1 MSAVTGGKRPSRPDR
16 RQFVRILVDEM
27 KKIEVNPTRAQ
38 CLIIT
43 RNIIGQYPQSFADT
57 IGDGKT
63 MIGGGYESLLSQ
75 VKVCIEHLNRNNTL
89 ARHRVSKNATGSTP
103 ARGPADSYGCTRW
116 QPELPPEET
125 EVSLESLQ
133 QKMINIF
140 KHEGLAGAE
149 RGEVQT
155 MLDKTYYLQRKSI
168 SATPDTELEDIKNL
182 WPYLF
187 LPSNMCAH
195 FERVTDIPVLQ
206 IMEAFPEDRG
216 RIILEYL
223 KAKPSNDAMKKIL
236 SCGNSLTFPFILDL
250 LMAHFKETRNALL
263 LEADVSV
270 TGVLKPVPIGK

>member
-1 MSAVTGGKRPSRPDR
+1 
-16 RQFVRILVDEM
+16 M

-43 RNIIGQYPQSFADT
+43 RNIIRQYPQSFADT

-75 VKVCIEHLNRNNTL
+75 VKVRIEHLNRNNTL
-89 ARHRVSKNATGSTP
+89 ARHRVSKTGTGSTP
-103 ARGPADSYGCTRW
+103 ARGPADRYGCTRW

-140 KHEGLAGAE
+140 KHEGLAGADK
-149 RGEVQT
+149 GEVHA
-155 MLDKTYYLQRKSI
+155 MMEKTFYLQRQWI
-168 SATPDTELEDIKNL
+168 NATPATALEDIKNL

-195 FERVTDIPVLQ
+195 FARLTDIPVLQ
-206 IMEAFPEDRG
+206 IMEAYPEDRG
-216 RIILEYL
+216 RIVLEYL

-236 SCGNSLTFPFILDL
+236 SYGSTLTFPFILDM
-250 LMAHFKETRNALL
+250 LMAHFKERRDAFI

-270 TGVLKPVPIGK
+270 TGVPKPVRIGK